1 MFPLKGNSMRL
12 VKTLALTA
20 AVATVAM
27 TSGCASVRNQAA
39 TGSCYFDVV
48 QPLGEA
54 TISNVGSSK
63 SGKSTAMAYLGWVA
77 MGDASINAA
86 AKAGGI
92 SKIAYVDY
100 HSTNI
105 LGIIG
110 SYTTIVYGE

>member
-1 MFPLKGNSMRL
+1 MRL
-12 VKTLALTA
+12 VKTLALAGVVGTIA
-20 AVATVAM
+20 L

-39 TGSCYFDVV
+39 TGSCYFDVK

-54 TISNVGSSK
+54 TISQVNATK
-63 SGKSTAMAYLGWVA
+63 MGKATANAYLGWVA

-86 AKAGGI
+86 AKSAGI
-92 SKIAYVDY
+92 TKIAYVDY

-110 SYTTIVYGE
+110 TYTTVVYGE